1 MKSIRKITQSY
12 GLRPDD
18 VRRALMVTSGVLYD
32 VDDNCI
38 SESEEEKILD
48 YVVNQVRQKREL
60 TDIVVQEIKHLQTQ
74 MNKID
79 SPVSGDV
86 IALCKLFETWR
97 MLQDNHLYEF

>member
-1 MKSIRKITQSY
+1 MKSIRHITQSY

-48 YVVNQVRQKREL
+48 YVVNQVRQKKR
-60 TDIVVQEIKHLQTQ
+60 
-74 MNKID
+74 ID
-79 SPVSGDV
+79 GHCGARD
-86 IALCKLFETWR
+86 
-97 MLQDNHLYEF
+97 